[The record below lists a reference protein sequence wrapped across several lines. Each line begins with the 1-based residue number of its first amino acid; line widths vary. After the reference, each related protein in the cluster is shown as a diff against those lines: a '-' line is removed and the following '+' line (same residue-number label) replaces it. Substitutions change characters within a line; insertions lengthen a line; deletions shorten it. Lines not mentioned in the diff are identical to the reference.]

1 MFVFCGKSL
10 NCCKYLQ
17 NKESL
22 CLADGLF
29 HRQTSHVCV
38 KELVLLFPVVLQ
50 HNFEELLCRRRAGEA
65 AV

>member
-1 MFVFCGKSL
+1 MF
-10 NCCKYLQ
+10 CKYLQ
-17 NKESL
+17 NKESI

-29 HRQTSHVCV
+29 HGQTSHVRE
-38 KELVLLFPVVLQ
+38 ELVLLFPVVPQ